1 MSIVG
6 SFCFLFAKEMHIL
19 SFFILNFFA
28 ISVSKRLKFFNFKFF
43 ERIGLYLTFLT
54 QRTLNV
60 RESIALSDD
69 LLFILFGFSWFTYVS
84 LALALLVW
92 LNPNQSN
99 RRSDVH

>member
-54 QRTLNV
+54 KRTLNL
-60 RESIALSDD
+60 RESIAVGTTSC
-69 LLFILFGFSWFTYVS
+69 LFCLDSAGS
-84 LALALLVW
+84 LM
-92 LNPNQSN
+92 S
-99 RRSDVH
+99 H